1 MEEVQKSG
9 QESQFLS
16 KTGPSDTQKS
26 PDYANHYSNLWS
38 WRSRRFRVA
47 IILALALSVEGFMRS
62 NINMAMVCMVNK
74 TASGVPDQAKTHQI
88 SEECV
93 SAVDGKRNTS
103 VLDPVIIS
111 NADVVLTKK
120 EQAYV
125 LTSFYFGGLFMVIPG
140 GYLCDR
146 FGPKQLVFIGA
157 VINVVGTI
165 MSPEIVRYFGAWALI
180 FIRILMGC
188 GQVVLV
194 PCMNVLVA
202 RWFPLKEKSTAI
214 AITTTGNQVSVI
226 VALLLTAYLCQ
237 WTMLGGWP
245 SAFYVYAVMGV
256 FLLISWLYY
265 IDDTPEN
272 PRYCPEEELDLIRAD
287 GHMAKLKGEKIVTP
301 WGKVVTSF
309 SVWAIALSS
318 FSQNFMNVGTIVYLP
333 AYYENILGLKL
344 SRNGIMSA
352 LPFVVQLITK
362 ILFTW
367 WADYLKSRGIM
378 TLNGVTKLFNS
389 LASFGAGV
397 CYILIAYCDCNTAN
411 VAIFLAT
418 MAVGLSSG
426 FIPGYNTS
434 VVCVAPKYTSSVASF
449 SRFFAQV
456 ASVAAPYMIGLVVVD
471 DTKEEW
477 KMAFFIMAF
486 ILISTGV
493 AFQIWGT
500 GNIEEWAKPRRSLEE
515 TEAQKPLETS
525 N

>member
-1 MEEVQKSG
+1 MEAQK
-9 QESQFLS
+9 ESQFLA
-16 KTGPSDTQKS
+16 
-26 PDYANHYSNLWS
+26 PDNGAKPEAANLWS
-38 WRSRRFRVA
+38 WKSRRFRVA
-47 IILALALSVEGFMRS
+47 IILALALSIEGFMRS
-62 NINMAMVCMVNK
+62 NINMAMVCMVNR
-74 TASGVPDQAKTHQI
+74 TASGVPDKVKNLQLAP
-88 SEECV
+88 ECT
-93 SAVDGKRNTS
+93 SGTINGNTS
-103 VLDPVIIS
+103 GKFLDPVILS
-111 NADVVLTKK
+111 NADVVLSKR

-146 FGPKQLVFIGA
+146 FGPKQIVFIGA
-157 VINVVGTI
+157 VINVLGT
-165 MSPEIVRYFGAWALI
+165 MLSPEIVRHFGAWALI
-180 FIRILMGC
+180 FVRILMGC

-202 RWFPLKEKSTAI
+202 RWFPLREKSTAI
-214 AITTTGNQVSVI
+214 AITTTGNQVSVV

-237 WTMLGGWP
+237 WTWLGGWP
-245 SAFYVYAVMGV
+245 SAFYVYAIMGI

-272 PRYCPEEELDLIRAD
+272 PKYCPPKELELIQAD
-287 GHMAKLKGEKIVTP
+287 GHMSKQKGEKVVTP
-301 WGKVVTSF
+301 WRKVTTSL

-352 LPFVVQLITK
+352 LPFVVQLFTK

-367 WADYLKSRGIM
+367 WADCLKSRNIM

-389 LASFGAGV
+389 LASFGAGI
-397 CYILIAYCDCNTAN
+397 CYILIAYCDCTTAN
-411 VAIFLAT
+411 WAIVLAT
-418 MAVGLSSG
+418 VAVGLSSG

-434 VVCVAPKYTSSVASF
+434 VVCVAPRYTSSVASF

-456 ASVAAPYMIGLVVVD
+456 ASVAAPYMIGLVVKD

-486 ILISTGV
+486 ILISTGFI
-493 AFQIWGT
+493 FQFWGT
-500 GNIEEWAKPRRSLEE
+500 ASVEEWAKPRLSLEE

-525 N
+525 T